1 MTRAQ
6 NGKVRRAMK
15 VLAAKKEKSPEEKA
29 QRKKELQQIRKD
41 VFEGRRART
50 PGGLCSDDLVL
61 NNKGLYVAVS
71 RQQNTWVQ
79 SVVSA
84 YRLAKNEG
92 MDHGVLNT
100 HEGMVWSLAKGF
112 YDAARDGSL
121 GMDWPCGNDAVE

>member
-1 MTRAQ
+1 
-6 NGKVRRAMK
+6 MK

-71 RQQNTWVQ
+71 RPRFRFSNVTG
-79 SVVSA
+79 
-84 YRLAKNEG
+84 Y
-92 MDHGVLNT
+92 
-100 HEGMVWSLAKGF
+100 
-112 YDAARDGSL
+112 L
-121 GMDWPCGNDAVE
+121 GCLLPRVPVT

>member
-1 MTRAQ
+1 
-6 NGKVRRAMK
+6 MK

-71 RQQNTWVQ
+71 RPRFRFSNVTGV
-79 SVVSA
+79 A
-84 YRLAKNEG
+84 ALRLAHFK
-92 MDHGVLNT
+92 V
-100 HEGMVWSLAKGF
+100 S
-112 YDAARDGSL
+112 
-121 GMDWPCGNDAVE
+121 C